1 MTKFISQDQINHA
14 HLGNENRQTFLAND
28 AQDAPWIIL
37 CDFDG
42 TISLEDTTDV
52 LLENFGMAGWQK
64 LEDDWESG
72 KIGSRECMGS
82 QIGLLNVSSTELYQR
97 LSQMKI
103 DADFKQFVEV
113 AAQLGTPL
121 QVISDGLDSAIQ
133 FILGRYELVHLP
145 IYANKLIEQENNRW
159 SLEFPYAQADCLKAS
174 GNCKCARAASVKI
187 TSELTS
193 QRILY
198 IGDGSSD
205 FCVSNRVDV
214 VLAKDKLIGYCQ
226 EQGITHHA
234 IRNFKEALALLP
246 KILKTVPI
254 KTVRPMTHYP
264 TPLFN

>member
-1 MTKFISQDQINHA
+1 MTKYISQKQIKHNH
-14 HLGNENRQTFLAND
+14 LKKESSQEFLVND
-28 AQDAPWIIL
+28 EQSTPWIIL

-52 LLENFGMAGWQK
+52 LLESFGMEGWQK
-64 LEDDWESG
+64 LEDDWEAG

-97 LSQMKI
+97 LTQMKI
-103 DADFKQFVEV
+103 DADFKQFVAV
-113 AAQLGTPL
+113 AAQLGAPL

-133 FILGRYELVHLP
+133 FILGRYELAHLP

-159 SLEFPYAQADCLKAS
+159 SLEFPYAEENCLKAS

-187 TSELTS
+187 TPQLTS

-205 FCVSNRVDV
+205 FCVSNRVDI

-226 EQGITHHA
+226 EKGITHHA
-234 IRNFKEALALLP
+234 IGNFKDALLLLP
-246 KILKTVPI
+246 EILKSQPT
-254 KTVRPMTHYP
+254 KTVQPIMHYP

>member
-1 MTKFISQDQINHA
+1 MTKFISKDQLISN
-14 HLGNENRQTFLAND
+14 QTDHEQN
-28 AQDAPWIIL
+28 APWIIL

-52 LLENFGMAGWQK
+52 LLESFGMEGWHQ
-64 LEDDWESG
+64 LEDDWVAG

-82 QIGLLNVSSTELYQR
+82 QIGLLNVSSTELYNR
-97 LSQMKI
+97 LAQMKI
-103 DADFKQFVEV
+103 DADFGKFVEV
-113 AAQLGTPL
+113 AAQLGAPL

-133 FILGRYELVHLP
+133 FILGRYELAHLP

-159 SLEFPYAQADCLKAS
+159 SLEFPYAEADCLKAS

-187 TSELTS
+187 TPQLTS

-226 EQGITHHA
+226 TQDITHHA
-234 IRNFKEALALLP
+234 IRNFKDALALLP
-246 KILKTVPI
+246 EILQSTPI
-254 KTVRPMTHYP
+254 KTTQPIMHYP
-264 TPLFN
+264 MPSFN